1 MTRKATLV
9 MALAVASLWGA
20 SAVAA
25 ERTAELP
32 VLVSPKAINDVIT
45 EDDLVIQEFPVERVK
60 GDMLR
65 DSTQIIGFAA
75 KRQLPAGKPLRLID
89 LRREQL
95 VQRGENV
102 SLIYR
107 NGTLEIVANGKAM
120 EGGALDDTIRVTNSS
135 SNRTVDAKVTGPK
148 QVEIRE

>member
-1 MTRKATLV
+1 

-20 SAVAA
+20 AALAA
-25 ERTAELP
+25 EKTIEIP
-32 VLVSPKAINDVIT
+32 VLTSPKAINDVIT
-45 EDDLVIQEFPVERVK
+45 EDDLVLQEFPANKVK

-65 DSTQIIGFAA
+65 DSSQIIGLAA
-75 KRQLPAGKPLRLID
+75 KRQLQSGKPLRLID
-89 LRREQL
+89 LRREVL

-107 NGTLEIVANGKAM
+107 NGTLEIVASGKAM
-120 EGGALDDTIRVTNSS
+120 EAGALDDTIRVTNSG

>member
-1 MTRKATLV
+1 
-9 MALAVASLWGA
+9 MALVAASLWGA
-20 SAVAA
+20 AA
-25 ERTAELP
+25 IAADDKTIELP
-32 VLVSPKAINDVIT
+32 VLASPKSINDVIT
-45 EDDLVIQEFPVERVK
+45 QDDLVIQEFPTDRVK

-65 DSTQIIGFAA
+65 DSSQIIGYAA
-75 KRQLPAGKPLRLID
+75 KRQLAAGKPLRLID

-107 NGTLEIVANGKAM
+107 NGSLEIVANGKAM
-120 EGGALDDTIRVTNSS
+120 ESGALDDVIRVTNMG
-135 SNRTVDAKVTGPK
+135 SNRTVEAKITGPK